1 MKGWGKMT
9 STFLLC
15 VVFSSLDMVTNGFPY
30 LPYVC
35 HIKDVFNL
43 TVDISQDANL
53 NVLLSPFLLHLGLFP
68 EHLIEVL
75 SRELALECDY
85 KREAA
90 CAKKFR

>member
-9 STFLLC
+9 SSFLYVL
-15 VVFSSLDMVTNGFPY
+15 FSLVMEMMTSGFSY

-35 HIKDVFNL
+35 HVKGGFNL
-43 TVDISQDANL
+43 TVDISQDVSLNL
-53 NVLLSPFLLHLGLFP
+53 LLSPFLLHLGLFP